1 MDRVYWIDA
10 ENNQLELS
18 DTSRFAIVARS
29 GLGMAATR
37 IYTEESPGIPGGYY
51 LGEVAEQRKFKIG
64 LVAWASTEA
73 ELAALR
79 DELIERLN
87 PRKGP
92 GKLRVVRPDGKVR
105 ELECI
110 CASGL
115 TFNTPHK
122 YGPLAIADEIVL
134 QAFVPFWHDG
144 NAQSTVVNLGAGT
157 VFVFPMTFPFSFGV
171 GETVSNIVVQ
181 NPGHEPTPLHIEF
194 LNQCTNP
201 KVTNV
206 SQGRHVQVNVSLAAG
221 ERLRIKTGV
230 WSAEVTKI
238 DTSGGE
244 TNVLGFLSDDSDLGL
259 AALPGANT
267 FRVEATSTL
276 NLACTIQFYPLYRS
290 I

>member
-18 DTSRFAIVARS
+18 DTSRFAIVARG

-37 IYTEESPGIPGGYY
+37 VYTDEAPGIPGGCY
-51 LGEVAEQRKFKIG
+51 LGEVAEQRKLKLG
-64 LVAWASTEA
+64 LVAWVSSEA

-79 DELIERLN
+79 DELVRAFN

-92 GKLRVVRPDGKVR
+92 GTLRVVRADGAVR

-115 TFNTPHK
+115 TFDTPHK
-122 YGPLAIADEIVL
+122 YGPLAIADQIVL
-134 QAFVPFWHDG
+134 QAFVPFWRDG
-144 NAQSTVVNLGAGT
+144 NAQSVSTNLGTGT
-157 VFVFPMTFPFSFGV
+157 AFVFPMTFPFSFGV
-171 GETVSNIVVQ
+171 GEAAGNIAII
-181 NPGHEPTPLHIEF
+181 NPGHEAAPLHVEF
-194 LNQCTNP
+194 VNQCTNP

-206 SQGRHVQVNVSLAAG
+206 SQGRHVQVNASLAAG

-230 WSAEVTKI
+230 WSAEVTRV
-238 DTSGGE
+238 TSGGE
-244 TNVLGFLSDDSDLGL
+244 TNVLGLLSDDSDLVGL

-267 FRVEATSTL
+267 FQVEASGTVDLS
-276 NLACTIQFYPLYRS
+276 CTIQFYPLYRG